1 MREVTEDIE
10 TTGEVEVLPR
20 KTTVDHINDVITDLQ
35 SAGVTPEE
43 LVEVAR
49 DPEHPLHHRFTWD
62 TEAAA
67 YQYNIIE
74 ARKILREVLL
84 IQAGGSETMRAFVP
98 IEVVPDRR
106 EYVPTNVALKN
117 PAGRAQLFNR
127 YRSTLRGYR
136 AALSAFEEFTP
147 VLAAIEDLP
156 ELPKDEE

>member
-1 MREVTEDIE
+1 MREVVE
-10 TTGEVEVLPR
+10 TTEEEVVPR
-20 KTTVDHINDVITDLQ
+20 KTNVDHINDIIADLQ

-49 DPEHPLHHRFTWD
+49 DPEHPLHDRFTWD
-62 TEAAA
+62 VDEAAF
-67 YQYNIIE
+67 QYNIIE

-84 IQAGGSETMRAFVP
+84 IQAGGSETVRAFVP
-98 IEVVPDRR
+98 IEVVTGRK

-117 PAGRAQLFNR
+117 AVGRAQLFNR